1 MKESE
6 LRNNIIES
14 IKRDIKSKKLKKMLI
29 GGFIGTG
36 FSLLTYMVIFITML
50 ITNLSI
56 LANLAPI
63 LVFSIFGSFGL
74 TIFSFLETKRII
86 TSDSY
91 KDYCNEYEVIK
102 NKKNIIYKVKTKD
115 NKVIYLDENEKN
127 IFQEFIGDLNKE
139 IPKEQNQESISEIEE
154 ETLKEQN
161 QEYSYQSSPTKTQ
174 IPKITNNKS
183 NSAKYF
189 LLNLQEQKYNQA
201 IGREKELVKLEESL
215 IMNSVC
221 PLIIGPPGVGKTAL
235 VKGLVYKIQ
244 KGEVPE
250 MLKDKK
256 IGQVDVTDLVS
267 NTRYVGDFES
277 KMQNFINFAKKED
290 AVFFIDEFHTIIG
303 SGQGSKSNL
312 DGANILKPYLSSGQI
327 KIIGATTEEEYE
339 KIIKTDGAFNRRFDI
354 IRLGEPDDK
363 TLCEIIDSHIKKY
376 ENNYKVD
383 FPKGKKRSA
392 IIQLLVELTSLKHR
406 NYKNRINNPSLVLSI
421 VERCFVKAKMQNS
434 KEVTITHI
442 SEALSSNENLYESV
456 IERTICKFNKLK
468 EFDTKEESF
477 QKVIKFNQNK

>member
-1 MKESE
+1 M
-6 LRNNIIES
+6 
-14 IKRDIKSKKLKKMLI
+14 
-29 GGFIGTG
+29 
-36 FSLLTYMVIFITML
+36 
-50 ITNLSI
+50 
-56 LANLAPI
+56 
-63 LVFSIFGSFGL
+63 
-74 TIFSFLETKRII
+74 
-86 TSDSY
+86 
-91 KDYCNEYEVIK
+91 
-102 NKKNIIYKVKTKD
+102 
-115 NKVIYLDENEKN
+115 
-127 IFQEFIGDLNKE
+127 
-139 IPKEQNQESISEIEE
+139 
-154 ETLKEQN
+154 
-161 QEYSYQSSPTKTQ
+161 
-174 IPKITNNKS
+174 
-183 NSAKYF
+183 
-189 LLNLQEQKYNQA
+189 
-201 IGREKELVKLEESL
+201 
-215 IMNSVC
+215 
-221 PLIIGPPGVGKTAL
+221 

>member
-1 MKESE
+1 MKDSE

-86 TSDSY
+86 MSDSY

-215 IMNSVC
+215 IMS
-221 PLIIGPPGVGKTAL
+221 
-235 VKGLVYKIQ
+235 
-244 KGEVPE
+244 
-250 MLKDKK
+250 
-256 IGQVDVTDLVS
+256 
-267 NTRYVGDFES
+267 
-277 KMQNFINFAKKED
+277 
-290 AVFFIDEFHTIIG
+290 
-303 SGQGSKSNL
+303 
-312 DGANILKPYLSSGQI
+312 
-327 KIIGATTEEEYE
+327 
-339 KIIKTDGAFNRRFDI
+339 
-354 IRLGEPDDK
+354 
-363 TLCEIIDSHIKKY
+363 
-376 ENNYKVD
+376 
-383 FPKGKKRSA
+383 
-392 IIQLLVELTSLKHR
+392 
-406 NYKNRINNPSLVLSI
+406 INNRTSWSRKNSFG
-421 VERCFVKAKMQNS
+421 ERAC
-434 KEVTITHI
+434 
-442 SEALSSNENLYESV
+442 L
-456 IERTICKFNKLK
+456 
-468 EFDTKEESF
+468 
-477 QKVIKFNQNK
+477 